1 MNPPSSRQTLSQ
13 APGLRPKLQPKKLFG
28 LLRYSREHRATYA
41 LMLGFMVLQMAT
53 YQALSYSLKYL
64 INDIFPKRSIPS
76 LLLFGLV
83 WIGVFAVHSLFT
95 LLAAKKRIFL
105 IRNLITRIRE
115 ELIKKLQVLSI
126 SYFDQRGTGSTSA
139 KLLMDMDKVQQFYD
153 WVFVNLV
160 QAVFGVVIG
169 VPVLFSINPTLTL
182 FSLFYVPLVPL
193 LQRVFRGKIVKQ
205 SYQLRNTNEKLS
217 ASIVEFM
224 TGIRHVRMFAAE
236 EEQSRQV
243 IDDVRQARDIDM
255 RYSMIMRIFGMTIQ
269 FIGEF
274 TPVMLWIVAG
284 VIMTRD
290 SNLQLGSIIAYIA
303 LVSFMLGQISVV
315 FSSFDQIV
323 AASPSVTAILG
334 ILDNNQIE
342 NPNPKL
348 TEFVIDG
355 SVALKNVT
363 FGYATRGEQHQL
375 RNVSLEIQPGEHVAF
390 VGRSGSGKSTVVNV
404 LLGLYPVAQGS
415 VKFGDL
421 DLSELRFRT
430 LREQIAIMNQ
440 EAFLFNTSI
449 LENLLFANRTASLEQ
464 VFEACKKAEIY
475 DFIVSLPEG
484 FNTVTG
490 ERGVQLSGGQRQRIA
505 MARIFLREF
514 KLLILDEPSSALD
527 VLTEHTLFETL
538 LQNIAGKTLII
549 IAHRLSTI
557 KSVDRIFVFDE
568 GEVVEQ
574 GSFSELVAQKGLFAQ
589 MVEASSFEAVQRTQ
603 PAA

>member
-1 MNPPSSRQTLSQ
+1 MAPPQKDTPSM
-13 APGLRPKLQPKKLFG
+13 APETRPKLQPKKLFG
-28 LLRYSREHRATYA
+28 LLRYTQEHRAIYVT
-41 LMLGFMVLQMAT
+41 MLIFCVLQMAT
-53 YQALSYSLKYL
+53 YQGLSYSLKYL
-64 INDIFPKRSIPS
+64 INDVFPKRQVS
-76 LLLFGLV
+76 LLFLFAAGWVSLYL
-83 WIGVFAVHSLFT
+83 VHSLFT
-95 LLAAKKRIFL
+95 LLAAKRRIFL

-126 SYFDQRGTGSTSA
+126 SYFDRRGTGSTSA

-153 WVFVNLV
+153 WVFVNLL
-160 QAVFGVVIG
+160 QAFFGVVIG

-182 FSLFYVPLVPL
+182 FSLVYIPLVPL
-193 LQRVFRGKIVKQ
+193 LQRIFRAKIVKN

-217 ASIVEFM
+217 AAIVDFM

-236 EEQSRQV
+236 EDQSRQV
-243 IDDVRQARDIDM
+243 IADVRNARDIDM
-255 RYSMIMRIFGMTIQ
+255 RYSMIMRVFGMTIQ

-274 TPVMLWIVAG
+274 TPVMLWVVAG

-290 SNLQLGSIIAYIA
+290 ANFQIGSVIAYVA
-303 LVSFMLGQISVV
+303 LVTFLLGQISVL

-323 AASPSVTAILG
+323 SASPSVTAILG
-334 ILDNNQIE
+334 ILDNDEVE

-355 SVALKNVT
+355 SVAVKDVT
-363 FGYATRGEQHQL
+363 FGYATRGEQRQL
-375 RNVSLEIQPGEHVAF
+375 RKVSFDIRAGEHVAF
-390 VGRSGSGKSTVVNV
+390 VGRSGSGKSTVINV
-404 LLGLYPVAQGS
+404 LLGLYPMAEGS
-415 VKFGDL
+415 VKFGNL
-421 DLSELRFRT
+421 DLQDLKFRT

-440 EAFLFNTSI
+440 EAFLFNTTI
-449 LENLLFANRTASLEQ
+449 LENLRFANRNASDED
-464 VFEACKKAEIY
+464 VMEACKKAEIY

-505 MARIFLREF
+505 MARIFLRDF
-514 KLLILDEPSSALD
+514 KILILDEPSSALD

-538 LQNIAGKTLII
+538 LKNIEGKTLII

-568 GEVVEQ
+568 GEVVEA
-574 GSFSELVAQKGLFAQ
+574 GTFGELADKDGLFAR
-589 MVEASSFEAVQRTQ
+589 MVEASSFETAPRTHT
-603 PAA
+603 AA